1 MAEVPI
7 PRRAVI
13 FAAPIAVGVA
23 IVGSGLAWLLAIQFT
38 TREARGARVH
48 LDVTA
53 ACDVVPTLRARLD
66 DFGLAPSV
74 SAGGIDFTLPG
85 LEDDRAH
92 MSAVLA
98 EVGQLAVDGQTLVPN
113 HAGVQISLQ
122 GGAVTLLTLDVA
134 PKDNAAVL
142 LDNRVMEVVQQNGG
156 ELQIAAWAD
165 NSSDALR
172 TATDRAVILR
182 HPLPCAV
189 TLAPLVDLP

>member
-1 MAEVPI
+1 MGEAGLPQ
-7 PRRAVI
+7 RAVI

-23 IVGSGLAWLLAIQFT
+23 IIGSGLAWIITIQFT
-38 TREARGARVH
+38 EGEARGGRVH
-48 LDVTA
+48 VDVTA
-53 ACDVVPTLRARLD
+53 ACDAVPTLVARLD

-74 SAGGIDFTLPG
+74 SAGGVDFSLPG

-98 EVGQLAVDGQTLVPN
+98 EVGQLMVDGQALVPD

-122 GGAVTLLTLDVA
+122 GGAVTLLTLGVA
-134 PKDNAAVL
+134 PKDNAAVF
-142 LDNRVMEVVQQNGG
+142 LDNHLMEVIQQNGG
-156 ELQIAAWAD
+156 ELQLAAWAT

-182 HPLPCAV
+182 HRLPCPV
-189 TLAPLVDLP
+189 TLGPLVDVI